1 MNVSTF
7 IFYMYA
13 MNVPKETK
21 CTWWDLEV
29 FSSFFISEE
38 QLWKENFSLSNDGN
52 IQKNF
57 SVFEFT

>member
-21 CTWWDLEV
+21 CTWWNLV
-29 FSSFFISEE
+29 FSPFLISEE
-38 QLWKENFSLSNDGN
+38 QLWKENFSLNNDGN
-52 IQKNF
+52 I
-57 SVFEFT
+57 